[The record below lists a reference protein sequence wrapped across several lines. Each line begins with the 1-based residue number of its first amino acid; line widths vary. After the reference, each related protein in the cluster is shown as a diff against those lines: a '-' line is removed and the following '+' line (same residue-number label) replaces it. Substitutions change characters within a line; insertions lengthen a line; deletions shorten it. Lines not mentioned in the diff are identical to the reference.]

1 MSNAPEFM
9 NRKSAAHYL
18 QTRWGLRCSAATL
31 AKLACQKKG
40 PQHLKPG
47 YSTVLYT
54 VDDLNEWASAKL
66 GLSYKNK
73 EAA

>member
-1 MSNAPEFM
+1 MATAPEFM

-31 AKLACQKKG
+31 AKLACQKRG

-47 YSTVLYT
+47 YSTVLYMI
-54 VDDLNEWASAKL
+54 DDLNAWATEKL
-66 GLSYKNK
+66 GLAHKGQ